1 MPHTVTTRSLLASA
15 IALAGAAVLTAPAH
29 AEGPKRL
36 DVAST
41 FSTQNFL
48 GAGAEHL
55 SKELETA
62 TGGAVSL
69 RVHEPGDLVPPFEV
83 FNSVSSGAV
92 QAGWDWIGYWAG
104 TVPITNLYGALPF
117 GPSPE
122 AFMSWMWAGEGT
134 ELLQKAYDPYGV
146 KVLPCFISPQETG
159 GWYNKEIKSP
169 EDFKGLSMRI
179 SGLGAKVLNKLGAS
193 TQLVP
198 GNEIYLALERG
209 RVDATEF
216 SVPQVDAAMGFDE
229 VAKYYYFPGWHQSA
243 SWFSLLINQQV
254 WDQYSDERKAQFETA
269 CRSTLQW
276 AMAEA
281 PPARVRAIHKLEEKG
296 VQVKRFPDS
305 VIQALQDAWVEV
317 RQEEMQQNPAFAE
330 AYKSLMKHVRLIDEW
345 YKLQALPAPEPVKD
359 TDSDGTSGSE
369 GDA

>member
-1 MPHTVTTRSLLASA
+1 MSQHATPYQSTPTRRLRLGAA
-15 IALAGAAVLTAPAH
+15 IAAAVATTTLMAAAPAQ
-29 AEGPKRL
+29 AEGPKQL

-41 FSTQNFL
+41 FSTKNFL
-48 GAGAEHL
+48 GAGAVRL
-55 SKELETA
+55 SEELKSA
-62 TGGAVSL
+62 TGGEVGL
-69 RVHEPGDLVPPFEV
+69 RVHEPGDLVPAFEV
-83 FNSVSSGAV
+83 FNSVSSGAI
-92 QAGWDWIGYWAG
+92 QAGWDWMGYWAG

-134 ELLQKAYDPYGV
+134 ELVQAAYDPYGV

-159 GWYNKEIKSP
+159 GWYNKEINSP

-198 GNEIYLALERG
+198 GSEIYLALERG

-216 SVPQVDAAMGFDE
+216 SVPQVDQAMGFNE

-254 WDQYSDERKAQFETA
+254 WDSYSDQRKAQFQTPA
-269 CRSTLQW
+269 ARPCNGRWPKRRRLRYVRS
-276 AMAEA
+276 MSSK
-281 PPARVRAIHKLEEKG
+281 PRVSRSSAS
-296 VQVKRFPDS
+296 RN
-305 VIQALQDAWVEV
+305 
-317 RQEEMQQNPAFAE
+317 R
-330 AYKSLMKHVRLIDEW
+330 
-345 YKLQALPAPEPVKD
+345 
-359 TDSDGTSGSE
+359 
-369 GDA
+369 